1 MIIIIIA
8 ILICSIYFNYRYVRY
23 KKNKREM
30 DEIVNKII
38 NKREEDKEWASEIIN
53 KLKDKMK

>member
-1 MIIIIIA
+1 
-8 ILICSIYFNYRYVRY
+8 
-23 KKNKREM
+23 M

-38 NKREEDKEWASEIIN
+38 NKREEENKEWASEIIN